1 MPDSAPPLSDPP
13 PRFSLRTRHGA
24 AALGQGATL
33 TAFVIAALYFGRDV
47 FVPLALAILL
57 SFVLAPL
64 VRALRRAG
72 LGRVPPVI
80 AGVTLA
86 FAIILGLGGLIGGQV
101 TFLAENLPQYEGTI
115 RQKIRSIKV
124 DTDGSGLLGRST
136 AVLRDLANEL
146 TGDGRPPAPSATA
159 PGQPKQP
166 VPVEITRAEPTPFEI
181 VSEVAGPLLSPL
193 ATIGLVF
200 IFTIFILLQREDVR
214 DRLIRLLG
222 ARDLQRT
229 TTALD
234 DAAERLSRYFLVQG
248 AINASFGVI
257 IGMGLW
263 WIGVPNP
270 ALWGVVAAML
280 RFLPYIGAPLAAAFP
295 ALLAF
300 AVAPGWSMTL
310 WTIGLFGVVEPIMG
324 QLVEPLLYGH
334 STGLSSLA
342 VVVSA
347 AFWTVLWGPVGLLLA
362 TPLTACLVVLGR
374 HIEPLEFLDV
384 LLGDRPPLSPPE
396 TFYQR
401 LLAGNMD
408 EAAEQAEAYLRDHS
422 LVDYYDEVVLKALAL
437 AERDA
442 ARGHFDETLL
452 ERLHKTVKVLLE
464 DLADHEAVAGPPA
477 SAAGQGAPAGPAVL
491 CAPARNAIDETGCD
505 LLTQL
510 LERQN
515 VPVRS
520 VPAVQISALNVMHL
534 EAGRPELICLSYFGC
549 DNLRAA
555 RYVVR
560 RLRRRFPMAKI
571 LLGLWCLSDEENAR
585 NTALSA
591 TGADAVAS
599 SLPQAL
605 SYIAVA
611 RAGGAASDG
620 AAAQGR
626 DTVAKLPTAT
636 G

>member
-1 MPDSAPPLSDPP
+1 MPDSVPPLSDP
-13 PRFSLRTRHGA
+13 PRFSLRTRHGT
-24 AALGQGATL
+24 AALGQGATV
-33 TAFVIAALYFGRDV
+33 AAIVIAALYFGRAV

-64 VRALRRAG
+64 VRGLRRAG

-86 FAIILGLGGLIGGQV
+86 FAIILGLGGVIGGQV

-124 DTDGSGLLGRST
+124 DTDGSGLLGRSS
-136 AVLRDLANEL
+136 AVLRDLANEF
-146 TGDGRPPAPSATA
+146 TGADRPAAQSATA
-159 PGQPKQP
+159 PGLPKQQQT
-166 VPVEITRAEPTPFEI
+166 VPVEITHAEPTPLEI
-181 VSEVAGPLLSPL
+181 IGEVAGPLLAPL
-193 ATIGLVF
+193 ATFGLVL
-200 IFTIFILLQREDVR
+200 IFTIFILLQREDLR

-248 AINASFGVI
+248 AINATFGVI

-310 WTIGLFGVVEPIMG
+310 WTIGLFAVVEPIMG

-374 HIEPLEFLDV
+374 HIAPLEFLDI
-384 LLGDRPPLSPPE
+384 LLGDRPPLSPQE

-401 LLAGNMD
+401 LVAGNMD

-422 LVDYYDEVVLKALAL
+422 LVDYYDDVVLKALAL

-452 ERLHKTVKVLLE
+452 ERLHKAVRALVE
-464 DLADHEAVAGPPA
+464 DLVDHEAVAGQP
-477 SAAGQGAPAGPAVL
+477 APAGPNAPVGPAVL

-510 LERQN
+510 LEKQG

-534 EAGRPELICLSYFGC
+534 EAGRPDLICLSYFGC

-560 RLRRRFPMAKI
+560 RLRRRFPAAKI
-571 LLGLWCLSDEENAR
+571 LLGLWCLSEEENAR

-599 SLPQAL
+599 SLRQAL
-605 SYIAVA
+605 AYIAVA
-611 RAGGAASDG
+611 RAGGAGRDG
-620 AAAQGR
+620 AAAPGR
-626 DTVAKLPTAT
+626 DAVARLPTAT